1 MRKLHLQFKNA
12 DGSRKTIII
21 KLCHQ
26 NLSPEIVRQAM
37 EDLIALKLFERN
49 GVQLYTEIVGA
60 KYVET
65 RVTKIFDRFTPK
77 NTSPAN
83 LQKITPKEISLK
95 EEPQITSI
103 PEKREEHQENT
114 EQDKLLRIEYRQR
127 LNLFLSG
134 QWQQIYQFFLI
145 KRLLWLYLAKNCQ
158 DRAFISLSMVRIQ

>member
-26 NLSPEIVRQAM
+26 NLSPESVRQAM

-65 RVTKIFDRFTPK
+65 RVTKIFDCFTPK
-77 NTSPAN
+77 NTSPAY
-83 LQKITPKEISLK
+83 LQKITPKEIFLK
-95 EEPQITSI
+95 EEPQNNSTS
-103 PEKREEHQENT
+103 EKREEYQENT
-114 EQDKLLRIEYRQR
+114 ERAKLLRIEYIQR
-127 LNLFLSG
+127 LNLFLSEK
-134 QWQQIYQFFLI
+134 QQQLYPFFLI
-145 KRLLWLYLAKNCQ
+145 KRLLWLYLAKNCR
-158 DRAFISLSMVRIQ
+158 DRAFISFSMVRIQ

>member
-26 NLSPEIVRQAM
+26 NLSPESVRQAM

-49 GVQLYTEIVGA
+49 GIQLYTEIVGA

-77 NTSPAN
+77 DTSPAD
-83 LQKITPKEISLK
+83 LQKSTSKKLSLK
-95 EEPQITSI
+95 EEPQIASTS
-103 PEKREEHQENT
+103 EKRKEYQET
-114 EQDKLLRIEYRQR
+114 IEMAKLLRIEYKQE
-127 LNLFLSG
+127 LNLFLSEK
-134 QWQQIYQFFLI
+134 QQQSYQIFLI
-145 KRLLWLYLAKNCQ
+145 RRLLWLYLAKNCR
-158 DRAFISLSMVRIQ
+158 DRAFISFSMVRIQ

>member
-49 GVQLYTEIVGA
+49 GIQLYTEIVGA

-77 NTSPAN
+77 NTSPAD
-83 LQKITPKEISLK
+83 LQNVTSKEISLK
-95 EEPQITSI
+95 EEPQITSTS
-103 PEKREEHQENT
+103 EKRKEYQKST
-114 EQDKLLRIEYRQR
+114 DKAKLLRIEYRQR
-127 LNLFLSG
+127 LNLFLSEK
-134 QWQQIYQFFLI
+134 QQQLYQFFLI
-145 KRLLWLYLAKNCQ
+145 KRLLWLYLVKNCR
-158 DRAFISLSMVRIQ
+158 DRAFISLSMVR